1 MDKYL
6 RSELT
11 IALSSQRQ
19 AQMGSIDAINHEIRH
34 VYLLL
39 LRSFSGK

>member
-11 IALSSQRQ
+11 IVLLSQRQ
-19 AQMGSIDAINHEIRH
+19 AQMGSIDAINPEIRY